1 MAAFGNLD
9 KHGKIAIQALL
20 SNKAPVTPCKKGL
33 SYWRRH
39 TAKGQAF
46 CKDART
52 TGTTTANIGK
62 HFSTEVWGS
71 DTFAVKRT
79 ELEAEY
85 AIALA
90 AYQQRHDVHGKCKGV
105 GPAKKA
111 RTAVVPSAFSKGYSE
126 WCESPEGMAFKAPHR
141 EAGTASAS
149 GTHYLKNVWL
159 NAGFALRRKELVA
172 EFKAVTALHAQ
183 HAK

>member
-1 MAAFGNLD
+1 MATFEGLD
-9 KHGKIAIQALL
+9 KNGKIAMQAVL
-20 SNKAPVTPCKKGL
+20 SNKAPVTACKKGL
-33 SYWRRH
+33 SYWRRD
-39 TAKGQAF
+39 TGEGQAF

-52 TGTTTANIGK
+52 AGTSATVGK
-62 HFSTEVWGS
+62 HFSENVWGRGDFS
-71 DTFAVKRT
+71 DKRV

-90 AYQQRHDVHGKCKGV
+90 AYQQRPGVHGKCKGV
-105 GPAKKA
+105 GPAQKA
-111 RTAVVPSAFSKGYSE
+111 RTAVAPSAFSKGYSE
-126 WCESPEGMAFKAPHR
+126 WCESPEGVAFKAPHR

-149 GTHYLKNVWL
+149 GAHYLKNVWF

-183 HAK
+183 HDK